1 MTAIPRGSVK
11 LLVVAV
17 ALLQMCICVAL
28 SMLWTEVLTA
38 TPVALCAMITDP
50 TVRKLL
56 GFGWKFVTMLL
67 PFVMFP
73 VRLTV
78 MLVAVCVAV
87 ALFDM

>member
-1 MTAIPRGSVK
+1 MAAVPRGSAKV
-11 LLVVAV
+11 LVVAV
-17 ALLQMCICVAL
+17 ALLQMWICVAL

-38 TPVALCAMITDP
+38 IPVEPCAMITDP

-56 GFGWKFVTMLL
+56 GFGWKFVMMLL

-78 MLVAVCVAV
+78 MLADVCVAV